1 MRITKEA
8 EERRNE
14 ILDVADRL
22 FCQKGFDGTSTN
34 DILKEVGIARGTL
47 YYHFKSKE
55 EIMNAIID
63 RYNQKISHAATLIA
77 RNKAYTVEERIL
89 QVLMSMKLSQYTE
102 QSEELIEQI
111 HKPQNA
117 YMHQKSQKGLI
128 THIIPIL
135 ANLIEEGIE
144 EGKFNTP
151 VPYECMEMVF
161 VYAMTLLDGDIIE
174 LPKEEIFSRLK
185 ALQINIERLLG
196 CEEGALAEWMNCFA
210 STQHEADY

>member
-1 MRITKEA
+1 MRVTKEA

-63 RYNQKISHAATLIA
+63 RYNQKISHAASLVA
-77 RNKAYTVEERIL
+77 SNKAYTVEERIL

-117 YMHQKSQKGLI
+117 YMHQKSQKGLT

-144 EGKFNTP
+144 EGKFKTT
-151 VPYECMEMVF
+151 VPYECMEMIF
-161 VYAMTLLDGDIIE
+161 IYTMTLLDGDIIE
-174 LPKEEIFSRLK
+174 LSKEETFSRLK

-196 CEEGALAEWMNCFA
+196 CEEGTL
-210 STQHEADY
+210 